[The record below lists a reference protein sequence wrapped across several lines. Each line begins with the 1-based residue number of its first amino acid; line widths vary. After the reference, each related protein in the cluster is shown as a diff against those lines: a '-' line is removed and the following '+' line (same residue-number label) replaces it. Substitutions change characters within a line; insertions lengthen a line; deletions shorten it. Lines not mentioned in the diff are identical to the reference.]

1 MAKIKYEEYKHI
13 GIVGLLCKTDDE
25 NPKWYIDVDGSY
37 YDVEELLNKM
47 TNEVIEIKCDF

>member
-13 GIVGLLCKTDDE
+13 GVVGILDKTDDE
-25 NPKWYIDVDGSY
+25 DAKWYIDVDGDY

-47 TNEVIEIKCDF
+47 AGEVIEIKCDF